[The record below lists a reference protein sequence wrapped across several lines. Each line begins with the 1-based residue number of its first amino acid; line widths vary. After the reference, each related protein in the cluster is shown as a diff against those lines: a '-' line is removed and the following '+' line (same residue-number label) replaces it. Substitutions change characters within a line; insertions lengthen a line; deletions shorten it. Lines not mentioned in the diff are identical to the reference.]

1 MAKPIYEDDVS
12 EEEQVSPTKRTIF
25 QPVYE
30 DDSSLEDQIRS
41 AAAERAANKASPTM
55 PAYEETPVSE
65 KTAVKVP
72 MRQGQTSSFKEA
84 FAAARGNGDKTF
96 SYNGKLYATE
106 LASSTPKKT
115 SPAPMQQEKAAPI
128 SSNEGRNKPSPAKT
142 SMGSDNASAMSVNER
157 IKKSL
162 ASAREG
168 SGPTD
173 SRSVNQR
180 IKEAL
185 GMKKGGA
192 VKKMASGGSV
202 SSASRR
208 ADGIA
213 TKGKTRGRIC

>member
-1 MAKPIYEDDVS
+1 MIDD
-12 EEEQVSPTKRTIF
+12 E
-25 QPVYE
+25 
-30 DDSSLEDQIRS
+30 LEN
-41 AAAERAANKASPTM
+41 ANKSENLA
-55 PAYEETPVSE
+55 PVGP
-65 KTAVKVP
+65 KP
-72 MRQGQTSSFKEA
+72 SSFKEA

-96 SYNGKLYATE
+96 SYNGKLYTTE
-106 LASSTPKKT
+106 LASSAPKKS
-115 SPAPMQQEKAAPI
+115 SPAPMQQEKAASI
-128 SSNEGRNKPSPAKT
+128 SSSKSL
-142 SMGSDNASAMSVNER
+142 MGSDRDNASAMSVNDR

-213 TKGKTRGRIC
+213 TKGKTRGRMC

>member
-1 MAKPIYEDDVS
+1 MAIS
-12 EEEQVSPTKRTIF
+12 R
-25 QPVYE
+25 PVYE
-30 DDSSLEDQIRS
+30 DEDSIDEQIRN
-41 AAAERAANKASPTM
+41 AAAERLANKQAPEIQ
-55 PAYEETPVSE
+55 ADEEAPVSG
-65 KTAVKVP
+65 KTAVQAPVGPKP
-72 MRQGQTSSFKEA
+72 SSFKEA

-128 SSNEGRNKPSPAKT
+128 FSNEGRNKPSPSKP

>member
-1 MAKPIYEDDVS
+1 MIDD
-12 EEEQVSPTKRTIF
+12 E
-25 QPVYE
+25 
-30 DDSSLEDQIRS
+30 LEN
-41 AAAERAANKASPTM
+41 ANKSESLA
-55 PAYEETPVSE
+55 PVGP
-65 KTAVKVP
+65 KP
-72 MRQGQTSSFKEA
+72 SSFKEA

-96 SYNGKLYATE
+96 SYNGKLYTTE
-106 LASSTPKKT
+106 LASSAPKKS
-115 SPAPMQQEKAAPI
+115 SPAPMQQEKAASI
-128 SSNEGRNKPSPAKT
+128 SSSKSL
-142 SMGSDNASAMSVNER
+142 MGSDRDNASAMSVNER

-180 IKEAL
+180 IKESLEEEKNKTTASSSKDNKIDLRSPATALRSLMSSRQPTDNRSVNERIKESL

-213 TKGKTRGRIC
+213 TKGKTRGRMC

>member
-65 KTAVKVP
+65 KTAVQAPVGPKP
-72 MRQGQTSSFKEA
+72 SSFKEA

-128 SSNEGRNKPSPAKT
+128 FSNEGRNKPMPSKP

>member
-1 MAKPIYEDDVS
+1 MIDD
-12 EEEQVSPTKRTIF
+12 E
-25 QPVYE
+25 
-30 DDSSLEDQIRS
+30 LEN
-41 AAAERAANKASPTM
+41 ANKSENLA
-55 PAYEETPVSE
+55 PVGP
-65 KTAVKVP
+65 KP
-72 MRQGQTSSFKEA
+72 SSFKEA

-96 SYNGKLYATE
+96 SYNGKLYTTE
-106 LASSTPKKT
+106 LASSAPKKS
-115 SPAPMQQEKAAPI
+115 SPAPMQQEKAVPI
-128 SSNEGRNKPSPAKT
+128 SSSKSL
-142 SMGSDNASAMSVNER
+142 MGSDRDNASAMSVNER

-213 TKGKTRGRIC
+213 TKGKTRGRMC

>member
-1 MAKPIYEDDVS
+1 MIDD
-12 EEEQVSPTKRTIF
+12 ELKN
-25 QPVYE
+25 
-30 DDSSLEDQIRS
+30 
-41 AAAERAANKASPTM
+41 ANKSEDLSPVGPKAA
-55 PAYEETPVSE
+55 PA
-65 KTAVKVP
+65 
-72 MRQGQTSSFKEA
+72 SFKEA
-84 FAAARGNGDKTF
+84 FAAARGSGDKTF
-96 SYNGKLYATE
+96 NYKGKLYTTE
-106 LASSTPKKT
+106 LASSAPKKS

-128 SSNEGRNKPSPAKT
+128 SPSEPL
-142 SMGSDNASAMSVNER
+142 MGSDRDNASAMSVNER

-202 SSASRR
+202 NSASKRG
-208 ADGIA
+208 DGIA
-213 TKGKTRGRIC
+213 QRGKTKGRMC